1 MRLTAVHSRLGV
13 RSGYCLSTLEE
24 MGSQISSSTDGLHQ
38 PFLEQVQSLA
48 IQNFT
53 TSTAESDVIPSSD
66 QSGPPYSIVLAM
78 GNVNNATTHSTQ
90 PCEPSIPVLADTGY
104 YAPTASSITTALN
117 RQLA

>member
-1 MRLTAVHSRLGV
+1 MHSRLGI

-38 PFLEQVQSLA
+38 PFVEQVQSLA

-66 QSGPPYSIVLAM
+66 QSGPPNSTAFAM
-78 GNVNNATTHSTQ
+78 CNVNNATTHSTH
-90 PCEPSIPVLADTGY
+90 PREPGIPVLADTGS
-104 YAPTASSITTALN
+104 YAPRASSITTALD